1 MDIKYTVND
10 RELSTTEFI
19 ELANNVWPRDYKEDL
34 IKVALSNTINITA
47 RDNGKIVGCVRI
59 LTDYVFFGTITEIL
73 VLPTY
78 QGKGIGKALMRLVE
92 DTTPTNLYFGAQP
105 YAEEFYN
112 KLGYQKG
119 IQSYVIKKKR

>member
-10 RELSTTEFI
+10 SLDTIEFI
-19 ELANNVWPRDYKEDL
+19 ELANNIWPRDYKEDL

-47 RDNGKIVGCVRI
+47 RDNGKLVGCVRI

-105 YAEEFYN
+105 HVEEFYN

-119 IQSYVIKKKR
+119 MQSYVIKKKR